1 MNTKITF
8 VVSRFRKSGPTTQ
21 LRYIIT
27 SLFEFNAHENIEI
40 QVITLRKESKS
51 TDIEVFNSIKGLA
64 ISPVVSNLNG
74 LQNLIKIWK
83 SSDGVV
89 ISTGLIADFACF
101 LLVSRSGWI
110 SMVRS
115 FPPDDYKDKFG
126 VFIGKLL
133 SYLVKKILGRATVRV
148 AVSESLGECLGKF
161 GLDTV
166 TIRNGVRV
174 IEPKRINQSS
184 KEVRK
189 FLIVGNLRPL
199 KNIDNGIKLFLK
211 IRKSHDILNILGD
224 GPLRVNLEHAYAD
237 NKYIRFIGYE
247 NDIDKYYAEATCLI
261 SLSFSEGMPN
271 AVLEALSWGVPCL
284 LSPIPPHCELK
295 KIIPEAII
303 TIKDNMINV
312 STTNF
317 LRSVEHLLNINLES
331 KLSISSK
338 CDDLFGLERLSEDY
352 KMLIRD
358 IKYETNH

>member
-1 MNTKITF
+1 MKITF
-8 VVSRFRKSGPTTQ
+8 VVPRFRKSGPTTQ

-27 SLFEFNAHENIEI
+27 SLLEFNAHENIQI
-40 QVITLRKESKS
+40 QVITLRRESNS
-51 TDIEVFNSIKGLA
+51 TDIEVFSSIKGLA
-64 ISPVVSNLNG
+64 ISPVQSSLNG
-74 LQNLIKIWK
+74 FQNLIKIWK
-83 SSDGVV
+83 AGDGIV
-89 ISTGLIADFACF
+89 ISTGLIADLTCF
-101 LLVSRSGWI
+101 LLAPRSGWI

-133 SYLVKKILGRATVRV
+133 SNLVKKILGRATVRV
-148 AVSESLGECLGKF
+148 AVSESLGERLGEF
-161 GLDTV
+161 GFGTV

-174 IEPKRINQSS
+174 IEAKRINISP

-237 NKYIRFIGYE
+237 NKSIRFIGYE
-247 NDIDKYYAEATCLI
+247 NDTGKYYAEASCLI
-261 SLSFSEGMPN
+261 SLSYSEGMPN
-271 AVLEALSWGVPCL
+271 AVLEALSWGIPCL
-284 LSPIPPHCELK
+284 LSPIPPHCELE
-295 KIIPEAII
+295 KIIPEAISTI
-303 TIKDNMINV
+303 TDAMTNKP
-312 STTNF
+312 TPNF
-317 LRSVEHLLNINLES
+317 LLSVEHLLNMSLDS

-338 CDDLFGLERLSEDY
+338 CNDHFGLERLSEDY

-358 IKYETNH
+358 IKDETNH